1 MTTVKQALLIL
12 ISGTALLAQQQNVMI
27 TRAGVAG
34 PVGMG
39 GTFNFVAGELV
50 GGNPVKAAPYSAE
63 AVTESAQTLADGNRI
78 VNRTT
83 ATVYR
88 DSEGRERREQ
98 SLPAIGPFAAQGE
111 APKTIFISDPVAGV
125 NYSLDPAGKIAVK
138 LPSVKMPDFPPPP
151 KDGAQIFIKRIEG
164 PMAGIATAGPQMM
177 YFRQGS
183 GDGSA
188 PQVEQLGSKVI
199 EGVSA
204 DGTRTTITIA
214 AGQIGNDQPI
224 QIVHEMWRSP
234 ELQVIVQSTHSDPRM
249 GTTSYS
255 LKNVSRAEPPA
266 ALFQVPSDYTFK
278 DVQTFQKT
286 LPLPPAPPQ

>member
-1 MTTVKQALLIL
+1 MRTIKQFALMLV
-12 ISGTALLAQQQNVMI
+12 SGAALTAQQQDVMI

-34 PVGMG
+34 PMGM

-50 GGNPVKAAPYSAE
+50 GGKPVKGSPYSAE
-63 AVTESAQTLADGNRI
+63 AVTESTQTLADGNRI

-83 ATVYR
+83 AIVYR

-125 NYSLDPAGKIAVK
+125 NYSLDPAGKVAVK

-151 KDGAQIFIKRIEG
+151 KDGAQIFVRRIEG
-164 PMAGIATAGPQMM
+164 PMAGIAAAGPQMM
-177 YFRQGS
+177 YFRQGRS
-183 GDGSA
+183 DGSA
-188 PQVEQLGSKVI
+188 PPAEQLGSKVI

-204 DGTRTTITIA
+204 DGTRTTVTIA

-224 QIVHEMWRSP
+224 QIVNEMWRSP

-255 LKNVSRAEPPA
+255 LKNVSRTEPPA
-266 ALFQVPSDYTFK
+266 TLFQVPADYSFK
-278 DVQTFQKT
+278 DVQTFQKAP
-286 LPLPPAPPQ
+286 PLPPAPAQ